1 MLCGLFAVVLAALA
15 LALPPLGSLPA
26 AAAPPALRVTLS
38 QSSDASAIGSPLIL
52 TATVTWT
59 GGEATEP
66 TDGWFVEFT
75 GTGDGG
81 WTSGPVPTDDG
92 EASYTR
98 SSPVAQTETITARIA
113 NVGCT
118 QTTSN
123 TVTHEWWRGEI
134 VITNPDVSSDIN
146 TDFTLA
152 GRVLRSGEPVADAEV
167 SIVIVAWGESF
178 DPDNP
183 GAPGADPTRLA
194 IAAETDDAGD
204 FAGSWTSSVV
214 SIERVE
220 ISVAGADGYTAAA
233 GTSHSWSGS
242 DPTTSDL
249 TLTANAR
256 ERVGDRLL
264 ATSQRGL
271 FEQQPTDQG
280 IRFLTNLGWQESN
293 TDRPADEA
301 RYSYAALFSPG
312 WGAIGARSSAT
323 GFHVSRTARWW
334 QPTITFVSPNSS
346 SVVGQD
352 FPATVVVTDD
362 GVPVPGVA
370 LAFSLDGS
378 DAPYGT
384 ATTDANGYA
393 SAPLAVAGEDSP
405 TIDVAEVLDNDE
417 NPADGAPIAA
427 TATTDHTWV
436 AAPAGV
442 GVLVNL
448 TQSSQESRIGT
459 GVELT
464 AELFVG
470 DGAVEGW
477 DVAFAADED
486 SLGVRVTN
494 ENGIATVT
502 TPPNDVESYALFTA
516 TVAIAGCTSQ
526 TAEVFH
532 YWWEPDL
539 DLTPKG
545 TTSPAR
551 NDVTFTAALTRFTS
565 SEDTV
570 AVPGQ
575 LVRFTMT
582 SQSCSLPVAV
592 SHDRTND
599 DGIAAVTLSRDGP
612 SIDSIQ
618 AEEIGVVGPASD
630 ATTHT
635 WGAPVPPPLSI
646 ALTQNAAASR
656 AGSEVIITATVTD
669 ADRPG
674 GRARAG
680 IPVTFLGVSPTRTV
694 PTDASGVAR
703 LTVVGTT
710 TSPTTV
716 TASAPFGC
724 GVVLS
729 GSVTHRS
736 FVPTLELTPDFAT
749 TTTGD
754 TTSVTAVLT
763 DGQNRV
769 AGQEIA
775 LTVDHRASGVDTL
788 ARTETTDTNGEA
800 KFTWTRTEAGFD
812 DLTAVELTD
821 VQPQQDTA
829 RHLWERGPTTPPAI
843 PDPDPDPPPPAVIT
857 PTQSPA
863 EPTPED
869 EPSESPAPTPS
880 ATPTETPA
888 APPPT
893 VALPSDLPATS
904 TLVDGPEVGRPG
916 ADIEV
921 SGTGCRPGQS
931 LTVRLGETSLGRTRA
946 AADGTFYLRGVVPDL
961 PLGRYLIRSTC
972 GTTIGDPNVDITAP
986 QVNKARA
993 AIAAVGVTTA
1003 STFVFFLLL
1012 AKGVIS
1018 FLPRRP
1024 Y

>member
-1 MLCGLFAVVLAALA
+1 L
-15 LALPPLGSLPA
+15 S
-26 AAAPPALRVTLS
+26 VTLS
-38 QSSDASAIGSPLIL
+38 QSSDASAIGSPLTL

-66 TDGWFVEFT
+66 TDGWYVEFI

-123 TVTHEWWRGEI
+123 TVTHEWWLGEI

-146 TDFTLA
+146 TDFTLT
-152 GRVLRSGEPVADAEV
+152 GRVLRSGEPVVAADVSVVIADRGGNNSTRPFPTQTDGAGEFAVSWSTPGAAIERVSITATGTDGFSASTLTHHAWSGTDADAE
-167 SIVIVAWGESF
+167 
-178 DPDNP
+178 
-183 GAPGADPTRLA
+183 ADQLTLSALTEVRV
-194 IAAETDDAGD
+194 G
-204 FAGSWTSSVV
+204 
-214 SIERVE
+214 ERV
-220 ISVAGADGYTAAA
+220 I
-233 GTSHSWSGS
+233 
-242 DPTTSDL
+242 
-249 TLTANAR
+249 
-256 ERVGDRLL
+256 
-264 ATSQRGL
+264 ATSQLLDDGGPVENQTVE
-271 FEQQPTDQG
+271 FWTDQG
-280 IRFLTNLGWQESN
+280 WLNPTTTGD
-293 TDRPADEA
+293 TDATFN
-301 RYSYAALFSPG
+301 YAARFTPG
-312 WGAIGARSSAT
+312 EGFYGVRDSET
-323 GFHVSRTARWW
+323 GVLRASGVTRWW
-334 QPTITFVSPNSS
+334 QPEITFVSPASRSTVNQTYST
-346 SVVGQD
+346 
-352 FPATVVVTDD
+352 TVVVTDR
-362 GVPVPGVA
+362 GVPLPGIQLEFA
-370 LAFSLDGS
+370 ELLGELENDLG
-378 DAPYGT
+378 P
-384 ATTDANGYA
+384 ATTDQDGRA
-393 SAPLAVAGEDSP
+393 SVSIARATEQIVDVGVREVGRSDSL
-405 TIDVAEVLDNDE
+405 VS
-417 NPADGAPIAA
+417 
-427 TATTDHTWV
+427 TTHAWV
-436 AAPAGV
+436 AAPNAV
-442 GVLVNL
+442 DLSLDL
-448 TQSSQESRIGT
+448 TQSGQESRVGT
-459 GVELT
+459 SVQLN
-464 AELFVG
+464 AEVRVG

-502 TPPNDVESYALFTA
+502 TPRNDVESYALLTA
-516 TVAIAGCTSQ
+516 TVAIDGCTSQ

-539 DLTPKG
+539 DLTPKV
-545 TTSPAR
+545 TSSPAR

-565 SEDTV
+565 SEDRV

-592 SHDRTND
+592 RDDRTND

-612 SIDSIQ
+612 SIDSIR

-763 DGQNRV
+763 DGQDRV

-800 KFTWTRTEAGFD
+800 KFTWTRTEAGVD
-812 DLTAVELTD
+812 DLTAEELSD

-843 PDPDPDPPPPAVIT
+843 PDPDPDPPTPAVIT
-857 PTQSPA
+857 PTQAPA

-880 ATPTETPA
+880 ATRTETPT

-921 SGTGCRPGQS
+921 SGTGCRAGQS